1 MDLITCPYNVSHQIR
16 PERIQYHLMKCK
28 AQHPEISLLVC
39 PFNAIHH
46 IRQSD
51 QVEHLQNCPDRGI
64 VEMQKFRFNAAVPGQ
79 HGNLTTPLVYGSSSI
94 TSESQGE
101 DLEVRRN
108 RVETFMKTRE
118 RLMEQNRI
126 IQRNKSGQNTPKL
139 TSRAPSRSGNPFQT
153 QSEDGYDADNGSTTD
168 GFDTCNTGNTSFVSV
183 NEDPYSSHLGSQIR
197 SPVSRT
203 RSPSPAAS
211 MRSVPRLHRYGRISP
226 RPAPIVGSSTS
237 TISLTSPMARLAI
250 SRQTMVAPD
259 LNQKPFQTLRRPR
272 AVFDPRAE
280 MLQNRV
286 SKSPI

>member
-1 MDLITCPYNVSHQIR
+1 MELITCPYNVSHQIR

-28 AQHPEISLLVC
+28 AQHPEITLLVC

-94 TSESQGE
+94 TSEFQGE
-101 DLEVRRN
+101 DLEVRHN
-108 RVETFMKTRE
+108 RMEMFMKTRE
-118 RLMEQNRI
+118 RLMEQNRN
-126 IQRNKSGQNTPKL
+126 IQRNTSGRTTPHVI
-139 TSRAPSRSGNPFQT
+139 SRAPSRNGNPFQT

-183 NEDPYSSHLGSQIR
+183 NEDPFSSHLGSQMR
-197 SPVSRT
+197 TPMSRT

-211 MRSVPRLHRYGRISP
+211 MRSIPRLHRYGRTSP
-226 RPAPIVGSSTS
+226 RPTSIHGAAVSSHA
-237 TISLTSPMARLAI
+237 LTSPMARLAI
-250 SRQTMVAPD
+250 SRSTIVASEGT
-259 LNQKPFQTLRRPR
+259 QQAYQTLRRPR
-272 AVFDPRAE
+272 AVFDPRAKMME
-280 MLQNRV
+280 NRV
-286 SKSPI
+286 TKSPM

>member
-1 MDLITCPYNVSHQIR
+1 MELITCPYNVSHQIR

-28 AQHPEISLLVC
+28 AQHPEITLLVC

-94 TSESQGE
+94 TSEYQGE

-108 RVETFMKTRE
+108 RMEMFMKARE
-118 RLMEQNRI
+118 RLMEQNRN
-126 IQRNKSGQNTPKL
+126 IQRNTSGRTTPRVI
-139 TSRAPSRSGNPFQT
+139 SRAPSINGNPFQT

-183 NEDPYSSHLGSQIR
+183 NEDPFSSHLGSQMR
-197 SPVSRT
+197 TPMSRT

-211 MRSVPRLHRYGRISP
+211 MRSIPRLHRYGRASP
-226 RPAPIVGSSTS
+226 RPTSIHGAAVSSHA
-237 TISLTSPMARLAI
+237 LTSPMARLAI
-250 SRQTMVAPD
+250 SRSTIVASEGT
-259 LNQKPFQTLRRPR
+259 QQAYQTLRRPR
-272 AVFDPRAE
+272 AVFDPRAKMME
-280 MLQNRV
+280 NRV
-286 SKSPI
+286 TKSPM